1 MATDSRGKYLFKNT
15 FIFTIGSLA
24 TKLITFI
31 LVPLYTHMMTT
42 QEYGSVDL
50 ITTIGMIM
58 APVLILNV
66 GESVMRFSLDK
77 NADHNQIMSTGLLAL
92 IFALLVGCL
101 IIPVTRFFSSISE
114 FSSYIYLYTISS
126 AASQLFLCY
135 LRGKEK
141 LLLYTYGNIINT
153 LSVALLNI
161 LFLVVL
167 KSGIEGYLKA
177 YILAN
182 FITAAYAF
190 AVGKVPEVIKNFS
203 INKNLTVAMLK
214 YSVVLVPNVF
224 MWWIMNSADR
234 IIITAVMGAA
244 ANGIFA
250 ISYKIP
256 SLMSTVAGIFNQA
269 WAYSAIRENESEDKE
284 SYTNNVYSAFFMVI
298 SLSALGM
305 MMILKPFLK
314 IYVNEAFYSAWEYSP
329 YLIIGFVFQTLGTFL
344 STPYTVNKDSRGFLF
359 SAVFGAVVNIVLNCL
374 LVFKLGLAGVAAA
387 TGISY
392 LAVFLYRV
400 IDTKKY
406 IRMDVFNKK
415 YIIIFGLMVVQAAV
429 MYLES
434 AMGQFLLVVLFL
446 IGVALQYKTWKPI
459 VLQLLE
465 KVMGQTK
472 RIK

>member
-58 APVLILNV
+58 APVLILNI

-167 KSGIEGYLKA
+167 KSGIAGYLKA

-182 FITAAYAF
+182 FITAAYSF
-190 AVGKVPEVIKNFS
+190 
-203 INKNLTVAMLK
+203 
-214 YSVVLVPNVF
+214 
-224 MWWIMNSADR
+224 
-234 IIITAVMGAA
+234 
-244 ANGIFA
+244 
-250 ISYKIP
+250 
-256 SLMSTVAGIFNQA
+256 
-269 WAYSAIRENESEDKE
+269 
-284 SYTNNVYSAFFMVI
+284 
-298 SLSALGM
+298 
-305 MMILKPFLK
+305 
-314 IYVNEAFYSAWEYSP
+314 
-329 YLIIGFVFQTLGTFL
+329 
-344 STPYTVNKDSRGFLF
+344 
-359 SAVFGAVVNIVLNCL
+359 
-374 LVFKLGLAGVAAA
+374 
-387 TGISY
+387 
-392 LAVFLYRV
+392 
-400 IDTKKY
+400 
-406 IRMDVFNKK
+406 
-415 YIIIFGLMVVQAAV
+415 
-429 MYLES
+429 
-434 AMGQFLLVVLFL
+434 
-446 IGVALQYKTWKPI
+446 
-459 VLQLLE
+459 
-465 KVMGQTK
+465 
-472 RIK
+472 